1 MKISRR
7 TVLAGGA
14 SAIGLGLLT
23 PTSVWVSASL
33 QMGDFTIDTL
43 SDGNLVLSGNA
54 ILGDAPVAE
63 ADAILA
69 AHGLTRDKFEPDC
82 NVTLL
87 RDGDRTI
94 LFDIGAGADFQPTAG
109 RLAEALEI
117 AQVDPYDVTHV
128 VFTHAHPD
136 HLWGLTDDFGDIS
149 FPEASYYIGRSEWD
163 YWINPE
169 TKNNINSGRV
179 TFAVG
184 AERRL
189 QSLENNIEF
198 FDDGEEF
205 LPGIAARASYGHTPG
220 HMSFELRSGSQSTM
234 IIGDAITN
242 DHVAF
247 ERPQWAS
254 GSDQDMDLGAT
265 TRIGLLDQLAHDK
278 MAVIGFH
285 LPSPGIGHVEKTA
298 NGYRFIAA

>member
-1 MKISRR
+1 MRINRR

-14 SAIGLGLLT
+14 SALGLGLLN
-23 PTSVWVSASL
+23 PSSVWASTSMQL
-33 QMGDFTIDTL
+33 GDVRIDTL
-43 SDGNLVLSGNA
+43 SDGNLILPGNF

-69 AHGLTRDKFEPDC
+69 SHGLTRDQFAPDC

-94 LFDIGAGADFQPTAG
+94 LFDVGAGADFQQSAG
-109 RLAEALEI
+109 KLAEALEI
-117 AQVDPYDVTHV
+117 AEVDPYDVTDV

-136 HLWGLTDDFGDIS
+136 HLWGLLDDFDDLT
-149 FPEASYYIGRSEWD
+149 FPEANYYIGRKEWD

-169 TKNNINSGRV
+169 TKTNIDEGR
-179 TFAVG
+179 TSFAVG

-189 QSLENNIEF
+189 KAIENNIEF
-198 FDDGEEF
+198 FDDGQEI

-220 HMSFELRSGSQSTM
+220 HMAFEVRSGSESAM
-234 IIGDAITN
+234 IVGDAIAN
-242 DHVAF
+242 HHVAF
-247 ERPQWAS
+247 ERPDWTS
-254 GSDQDMDLGAT
+254 GSDQNMDLGAS
-265 TRIGLLDQLAHDK
+265 TRVALLDQLAHEK

-285 LPSPGIGHVEKTA
+285 LPSPGIGMVERDG
-298 NGYRFIAA
+298 NNYRFVPA